1 MNPMD
6 WNEQKMKHRID
17 YIASL
22 KPLSELMDD
31 ISFYNQERFEKEY
44 MCDWKCD
51 KDGDETNDL

>member
-1 MNPMD
+1 MY